1 MVHFLVSNFAESL
14 LLCNEKILSC
24 LFSVIAVCEVV
35 VFLFCFVLCCLVV
48 LGVVVVVVV
57 VCSL

>member
-1 MVHFLVSNFAESL
+1 MVHFLVCNVAESL

-24 LFSVIAVCEVV
+24 LVSVIAVCEVV
-35 VFLFCFVLCCLVV
+35 VFLFCFVVV
-48 LGVVVVVVV
+48 GVVV